1 MDQLMALAEE
11 FTYKATDTNGKV
23 TNGTLEAMSKDAA
36 ANILRSRGL
45 IPLEVS
51 VVSKTGLN
59 TEIRI
64 PGMERNVKSDVLA
77 VFARQMA
84 GLLTAGLPLL
94 RALTVLIDQAEDK
107 KLKAALTQVK
117 AAIEQGQTLSA
128 AMTKHPKVFP
138 PLMISLV
145 RVGEMGGFLSQSM
158 TSAAETYKSE
168 AELQNKIKSATTYPV
183 IVLVIAL
190 LGSLGMI
197 TFIVPIFAGMFTS
210 MGSELPLPTQIL
222 VTLSN
227 NMVWVLPLLAV
238 LIVGGFFWWQANK
251 HNPSVRSVIDPI
263 KLKLPVFGKLAT
275 KIAVARFGRGLAMML
290 KAGVPLVQ
298 ALDIVG
304 QASNNYKIEEA
315 VKAVQ
320 DSVKQGK
327 SFSQPLEDSG
337 VFPSIVVQM
346 VRVGEESGTL
356 PDMLESIAEFYDD
369 EVKTAT
375 EQLTSSIEPILI
387 VGIGIIIGGM
397 VVSLYLPIFSIYGEI
412 ANTGG

>member
-1 MDQLMALAEE
+1 MAGEQ
-11 FTYKATDTNGKV
+11 FTFQAADGSGKV
-23 TNGTLEAMSKDAA
+23 TSGKVDAPSKDAVVA
-36 ANILRSRGL
+36 QLRARGL
-45 IPLEVS
+45 MPLDVRP
-51 VVSKTGLN
+51 VSKTGLN

-64 PGMERNVKSDVLA
+64 PGLERPVKTDVLA
-77 VFARQMA
+77 VFAKQMA
-84 GLLTAGLPLL
+84 GLLNAGLPLL
-94 RALTVLIDQAEDK
+94 RSLVVLEDQAEDK
-107 KLKAALTQVK
+107 KLKAALGQVK
-117 AAIEQGQTLSA
+117 TDIEQGQTLSNSMA
-128 AMTKHPKVFP
+128 KHPKVFP
-138 PLMISLV
+138 PLMVSLV

-158 TSAAETYKSE
+158 ASAAETYKIE
-168 AELQNKIKSATTYPV
+168 AERTNKIKAATTYPV

-190 LGSLGMI
+190 LGSLGMV
-197 TFIVPIFAGMFTS
+197 TFIVPIFAKMFEG

-227 NMVWVLPLLAV
+227 NMGWVLPLLAV
-238 LIVGGFFWWQANK
+238 LVIGGALWWRTNK
-251 HNPSVRSVIDPI
+251 HTERVRRVVDPI
-263 KLKLPVFGKLAT
+263 KLKLPVFGKLTT
-275 KIAVARFGRGLAMML
+275 KVAVARFGRGLAMML

-304 QASNNYKIEEA
+304 EASNNWKIEQA

-346 VRVGEESGTL
+346 ARVGEESGTL
-356 PDMLESIAEFYDD
+356 PDMLESIADFYDD

-397 VVSLYLPIFSIYGEI
+397 VVSLYLPIFTIYGEI
-412 ANTGG
+412 AKTG

>member
-1 MDQLMALAEE
+1 MAGEQ
-11 FTYKATDTNGKV
+11 FTFQAADGSGKITSGKV
-23 TNGTLEAMSKDAA
+23 DAPSKDAVVA
-36 ANILRSRGL
+36 QLRARGL
-45 IPLEVS
+45 MPLDVRP
-51 VVSKTGLN
+51 VSKTGLN

-64 PGMERNVKSDVLA
+64 PGLERPVKTDALA
-77 VFARQMA
+77 VFAKQMA
-84 GLLTAGLPLL
+84 GLLNAGLPLL
-94 RALTVLIDQAEDK
+94 RSLVVLEDQAEDK
-107 KLKAALTQVK
+107 KLKAALGQVK
-117 AAIEQGQTLSA
+117 TDIEQGQTLSNSMA
-128 AMTKHPKVFP
+128 KHPKVFP
-138 PLMISLV
+138 PLMVSLV

-158 TSAAETYKSE
+158 ASAAETYKIE
-168 AELQNKIKSATTYPV
+168 AERTNKIKAATTYPV

-190 LGSLGMI
+190 LGSLGMV
-197 TFIVPIFAGMFTS
+197 TFIVPIFAKMFEG

-227 NMVWVLPLLAV
+227 NMGWVLPLLAV
-238 LIVGGFFWWQANK
+238 LVIAGALWWRTNK
-251 HNPSVRSVIDPI
+251 HTERVRRVVDPI
-263 KLKLPVFGKLAT
+263 KLKLPVFGKLTT
-275 KIAVARFGRGLAMML
+275 KVAVARFGRGLAMML

-304 QASNNYKIEEA
+304 EASNNWKIEQA

-346 VRVGEESGTL
+346 ARVGEESGTL
-356 PDMLESIAEFYDD
+356 PDMLESIADFYDD

-397 VVSLYLPIFSIYGEI
+397 VVSLYLPIFTIYGEI
-412 ANTGG
+412 ANQ

>member
-1 MDQLMALAEE
+1 MAAIEE
-11 FTYKATDTNGKV
+11 FSYRAADTNGKV
-23 TNGTLEAMSKDAA
+23 TDGTIEAASRDAA
-36 ANILRSRGL
+36 VYALRGRGL
-45 IPLEVS
+45 TPLDVKAL
-51 VVSKTGLN
+51 SKTGLN

-64 PGMERNVKSDVLA
+64 PGMERNVKSDTLA
-77 VFARQMA
+77 VFSKQLA
-84 GLLTAGLPLL
+84 GLLNAGLPLL
-94 RALTVLIDQAEDK
+94 RAITVLIDQAEDK
-107 KLKAALTQVK
+107 KLKSALTQVK
-117 AAIEQGQTLSA
+117 AAIEQGQTFSG
-128 AMTKHPKVFP
+128 AMDKHPRVFP
-138 PLMISLV
+138 ALMVSLV
-145 RVGEMGGFLSQSM
+145 RVGEMGGFLSQAM
-158 TSAAETYKSE
+158 TSAAETYKNE

-183 IVLVIAL
+183 IVLIIAL
-190 LGSLGMI
+190 LGALGMI

-227 NMVWVLPLLAV
+227 NMIWILPLLAV

-251 HNPSVRSVIDPI
+251 DKDSVRSVVDPYR
-263 KLKLPVFGKLAT
+263 LKMPVFGKLAV

-304 QASNNYKIEEA
+304 KAAHNYKIEEA

-320 DSVKQGK
+320 ESVKQGK

-337 VFPSIVVQM
+337 VFPSLAVQM

-356 PDMLESIAEFYDD
+356 PDMLESVADFYDD

-387 VGIGIIIGGM
+387 VGIGILIGGM

-412 ANTGG
+412 ANS